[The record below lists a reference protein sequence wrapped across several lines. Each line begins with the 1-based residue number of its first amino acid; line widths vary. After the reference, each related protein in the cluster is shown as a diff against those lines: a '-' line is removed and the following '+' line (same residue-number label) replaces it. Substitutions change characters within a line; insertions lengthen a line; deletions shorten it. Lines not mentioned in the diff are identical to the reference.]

1 MKATEQRTNTM
12 TNLESEIYNSPMFK
26 RNYDKFGDVDACCC
40 CARPLNENECK
51 RIHIN
56 IDNRAMVNTIVTEED
71 AVANGFISQGYMF
84 IGNSCAK
91 KMNKQFIHA

>member
-1 MKATEQRTNTM
+1 MKTNTP
-12 TNLESEIYNSPMFK
+12 LESEIYNSPMFK
-26 RNYDKFGDVDACCC
+26 RNYDKFGDCDACCC

-56 IDNRAMVNTIVTEED
+56 IDHRAMVNTIVTEED
-71 AVANGFISQGYMF
+71 AAANGFISQGYMF

-91 KMNKQFIHA
+91 KMSKQFIHA